1 MLMTGKEYLESIRDG
16 RRLYVGRERIADQT
30 RHHAFAGGA
39 RTYAALYDMKCDP
52 ALRDVMSF
60 EEGGERHS
68 TYYLQP
74 RTQEDLRRRNRAHRK
89 IAEFCFGL
97 MGRTPDAVAG
107 NITGLSM
114 KPEVFASESGGNG
127 ANLLKIYE
135 HMRRHDIFATYAI
148 VPPPAARNKD
158 YYQAQGLQQP
168 ALRVTAE
175 DDNGVTLNGMKMLAS
190 GAAYAHEVLIGNVMP
205 LAPDQL
211 KESIT
216 CVIPLNLTGL
226 SLWSRRPFNRSDTL
240 EFDSPLTYHFDES
253 DCMLVFSD
261 VKVPWEKVIVH
272 DNPALSRNIYIQTPS
287 HVIANHQCNV
297 RFGAKIRFMV
307 AMASLIT
314 RATGARDIPAVRD
327 TLGRLAAMEAGY
339 NAMIDGQIEAYLNV
353 EHGFVLYNRR
363 YLYAAIHWAMEH
375 HSELIDILRE
385 LMGGGQFQFP
395 ASIDVLDDPEL
406 SDLFTT
412 YWTAGRENAVDRMKL
427 FKLAWDLVGSDHA
440 SRATSY
446 EKFFVGPGFAVRNY
460 NFINAPW
467 DEFHHIAEDFMAT
480 YGYANAAAQDKDA
493 ETRRRQG
500 ART

>member
-1 MLMTGKEYLESIRDG
+1 
-16 RRLYVGRERIADQT
+16 
-30 RHHAFAGGA
+30 
-39 RTYAALYDMKCDP
+39 
-52 ALRDVMSF
+52 
-60 EEGGERHS
+60 
-68 TYYLQP
+68 
-74 RTQEDLRRRNRAHRK
+74 
-89 IAEFCFGL
+89 
-97 MGRTPDAVAG
+97 
-107 NITGLSM
+107 
-114 KPEVFASESGGNG
+114 
-127 ANLLKIYE
+127 
-135 HMRRHDIFATYAI
+135 
-148 VPPPAARNKD
+148 
-158 YYQAQGLQQP
+158 
-168 ALRVTAE
+168 VTAE

-216 CVIPLNLTGL
+216 CVIPLNLAGL
-226 SLWSRRPFNRSDTL
+226 SLWSRRPFNRADTL

-253 DCMLVFSD
+253 DCMLVFQD

-272 DNPALSRNIYIQTPS
+272 DNAALSRNIYIQTPS

-412 YWTAGRENAVDRMKL
+412 YWTAGRESAVGRMKL

-467 DEFHHIAEDFMAT
+467 DEFHHLAEDFMAT
-480 YGYANAAAQDKDA
+480 YGYANAAAQDEDA